1 MHRCYSPNAAICRR
15 WPIRERRRRR
25 QQLPAS
31 HPEPQPT
38 FVRLSSRAPMKS
50 LHLVWGIVVLACS
63 ATCGPDASIAG
74 ASNAP
79 VVAET
84 ASGLRAMQ
92 PVGVLHRTG
101 DSLLLLL
108 TEKAGTAEHQT
119 AWNDLPQVARVFGML
134 VNGSEDARQMRV
146 WLWRSGNPAER
157 IDITGAITPAAISDR
172 YQIRFKDVST
182 DETFQSWANGDARN
196 PPLKLILHRHDSGFA
211 IDVASDQTTASH
223 LVIGCGAPGSVVY
236 AARFGQP

>member
-1 MHRCYSPNAAICRR
+1 MAVQYRTGDTRGTPLCRR
-15 WPIRERRRRR
+15 WPFEKRW
-25 QQLPAS
+25 
-31 HPEPQPT
+31 HPEPQPA

-50 LHLVWGIVVLACS
+50 LQLAWGIVVLACS
-63 ATCGPDASIAG
+63 ATCGPDAASISG
-74 ASNAP
+74 ASKTP

-84 ASGLRAMQ
+84 GSGLRAMQ
-92 PVGVLHRTG
+92 PVGVLQRTG

-119 AWNDLPQVARVFGML
+119 AWGDLPQVARVFGML
-134 VNGSEDARQMRV
+134 VNGSEDARHMRV

-157 IDITGAITPAAISDR
+157 IDVTGEITPAAVSDR
-172 YQIRFKDVST
+172 YRIRFKDVST

-211 IDVASDQTTASH
+211 IDVASDQAATSH
-223 LVIGCGAPGSVVY
+223 LVIGCGAPGSRVY
-236 AARFGQP
+236 AARFGRP